1 MNDEPILKRIST
13 YSKYVKPPEWVA
25 ATIHGPK
32 KPWGGKRK
40 GAGRPR
46 KSAFTDT
53 IKININ
59 NIQRMSLEEMGDGD
73 IAKGIE
79 KLIGEYL

>member
-1 MNDEPILKRIST
+1 MIDEPILKKLSNYR
-13 YSKYVKPPEWVA
+13 KYNKPPEWVA

-32 KPWGGKRK
+32 KPWGGRRK

-46 KSAFTDT
+46 TRDYTHVVKV
-53 IKININ
+53 NLN
-59 NIQRMSLEEMGDGD
+59 NIQVLSLQEMGDGD